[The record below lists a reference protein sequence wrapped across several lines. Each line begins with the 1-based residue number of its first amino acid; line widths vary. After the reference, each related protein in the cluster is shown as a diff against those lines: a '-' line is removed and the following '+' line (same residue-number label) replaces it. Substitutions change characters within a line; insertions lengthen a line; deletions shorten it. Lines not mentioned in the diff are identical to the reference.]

1 MITAAATDV
10 HISSALAHVRPEA
23 MAEVARTVAALG
35 GVEVHFADA
44 GKIILTLEAAS
55 SADIADRLAEIG
67 RQPGVLA
74 ATLVYH
80 EVTTTDALG
89 EPLCS

>member
-1 MITAAATDV
+1 MRATEV
-10 HISSALAHVRPEA
+10 HISSALVHVLPEA
-23 MAEVARTVAALG
+23 TPEVARTVAALG
-35 GVEVHFADA
+35 GAEVHFADG

-55 SADIADRLAEIG
+55 SADIADRLAVIG

-89 EPLCS
+89 EPACN

>member
-1 MITAAATDV
+1 MRATEV
-10 HISSALAHVRPEA
+10 HISSALVHVLPEA
-23 MAEVARTVAALG
+23 TPEVARTVAALG
-35 GVEVHFADA
+35 GAEVHFADG
-44 GKIILTLEAAS
+44 GKLILTLEAAS
-55 SADIADRLAEIG
+55 SADIADRLAVIG

-89 EPLCS
+89 EPACS